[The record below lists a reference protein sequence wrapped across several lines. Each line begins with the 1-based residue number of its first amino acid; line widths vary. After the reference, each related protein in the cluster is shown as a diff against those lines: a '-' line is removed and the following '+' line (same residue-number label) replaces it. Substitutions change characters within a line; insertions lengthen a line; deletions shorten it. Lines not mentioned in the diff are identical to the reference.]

1 MTYYSAVLIVPAAL
15 LDGANA
21 LGAAMEHGPQSYSVP
36 LSNGEGVTHY
46 GARARVRPSFCAML
60 AAAGRIPQENW
71 PLYGLDEAQVAE
83 GGLAVAAL
91 DLATYDLTEA
101 DRDEVIT
108 QLIFDIRAEGAADPR
123 DHFAD
128 VCAVNGLT
136 PHDRA

>member
-1 MTYYSAVLIVPAAL
+1 MTHYSAVLIMPTAL
-15 LDGANA
+15 IDKANA
-21 LGAAMEHGPQSYSVP
+21 LGAAMGHGPDSYSVP
-36 LSNGEGVTHY
+36 LSDGEGVTHF
-46 GARARVRPSFCAML
+46 GARARVRSSFCAML
-60 AAAGRIPQENW
+60 AAAGRITPEEW
-71 PLYGLDEAQVAE
+71 PLYGLDAAQVTE
-83 GGLAVAAL
+83 GGSAIAAL
-91 DLATYDLTEA
+91 DLAAYDLTEA

>member
-1 MTYYSAVLIVPAAL
+1 MTHYSAVLIIPADL
-15 LDGANA
+15 LDKANA
-21 LGAAMEHGPQSYSVP
+21 LGAAMGHGPESYSVP
-36 LSNGEGVTHY
+36 LSDGEGVTHF
-46 GARARVRPSFCAML
+46 GARARVLPAFSAML

-71 PLYGLDEAQVAE
+71 PLYGLDAAQVT
-83 GGLAVAAL
+83 GGGSAVAAL
-91 DLATYDLTEA
+91 DLAAYDLTEA

-123 DHFAD
+123 DHFVD